1 MDNMFMYNFDDEKN
15 KVDSDLELKNKALE
29 DIIAN
34 QQEEEN
40 KIKDNYDSLDSRA
53 GRFLEVLGAG
63 LSGGN
68 AAQVAQNQR
77 DNLNRQL
84 QSAQARYKDQRDSAY
99 NQYKDLLARREALDK
114 SRYDRE
120 RDLVKDQ
127 QTEREYELKKDQFD
141 KNYELDKTKADREYD
156 IKNRTLELSA
166 QGQNAKNEQNQ
177 QEIAEKEKND
187 RRNNILNTLTTIQ
200 QEQKNIIDPDSGT
213 WYSPYTDSEK
223 KSASLVNKLNIDA
236 AMDTFGLSE
245 KEATDFIAKNPEMFG
260 KKSDSWDVLLKKYSN
275 INKEYQPVEEKQ
287 INGKD
292 ILEVREKID
301 NNGNPVKIYK
311 LRDNKGNISYHM
323 KQ

>member
-1 MDNMFMYNFDDEKN
+1 MDNMFMYNFDVEKN

-114 SRYDRE
+114 SKYERE
-120 RDLVKDQ
+120 RDLVKDDQ
-127 QTEREYELKKDQFD
+127 FNRELQFKKDIADQNDATERLKINAANKTQVDKAKQEQEDLEKKNKEEAERRKAVEDKINKGLTSTFKDGFTIPLWGKNVFGGDKKEASLKEINSEIARSLGVKEDGIAKYLEENKNIFPQKDDDESLIEFKYNALGYPSKRLKGLELEGKLEAID
-141 KNYELDKTKADREYD
+141 KVTGDREQT
-156 IKNRTLELSA
+156 KELVRQYGSVDEVL
-166 QGQNAKNEQNQ
+166 K
-177 QEIAEKEKND
+177 
-187 RRNNILNTLTTIQ
+187 
-200 QEQKNIIDPDSGT
+200 
-213 WYSPYTDSEK
+213 
-223 KSASLVNKLNIDA
+223 
-236 AMDTFGLSE
+236 
-245 KEATDFIAKNPEMFG
+245 MF
-260 KKSDSWDVLLKKYSN
+260 S
-275 INKEYQPVEEKQ
+275 
-287 INGKD
+287 
-292 ILEVREKID
+292 R
-301 NNGNPVKIYK
+301 
-311 LRDNKGNISYHM
+311 
-323 KQ
+323 